1 MRSRMLVVGLAAV
14 LGCGGISKEQYAAK
28 EAEATKA
35 KQAAQAESAKVAS
48 LESKVN
54 ELGQQNAT
62 LQTQTQDL
70 QKRLGETSAVNTEM
84 QQKAPVRLN
93 ERVLF
98 KENSSKLTAEDKRVL
113 DSMADAISSGSK
125 DKTVIVSGYT
135 DNSEGGGKE
144 AAAKRWQ
151 LSSTR
156 ALEVAKYL
164 LARGLD
170 PGLIGI
176 AGFGQARPI
185 APNDTLANKAL
196 NRRVEI
202 ALLPK
207 NQTMG
212 TIDVKPAE
220 LEPKKK

>member
-1 MRSRMLVVGLAAV
+1 M
-14 LGCGGISKEQYAAK
+14 
-28 EAEATKA
+28 
-35 KQAAQAESAKVAS
+35 
-48 LESKVN
+48 
-54 ELGQQNAT
+54 
-62 LQTQTQDL
+62 
-70 QKRLGETSAVNTEM
+70 
-84 QQKAPVRLN
+84 RLN
-93 ERVLF
+93 ERLLF
-98 KENSSKLTAEDKRVL
+98 KENSSKLTADDKRIL
-113 DSMADAISSGSK
+113 DSMADAIKSGPK
-125 DKTVIVSGYT
+125 DKTVIVSGFT
-135 DNSEGGGKE
+135 DDSEGGKD

-207 NQTMG
+207 NQSMG

-220 LEPKKK
+220 LGPKK